1 MKKNKMSHCSHLHED
16 SVLLEIII
24 CHFPAVSAPVGD
36 HLCLAEGHLVHL
48 LDMSVEVAGGA
59 AGVLTDWAQ
68 PGFGSTGKN
77 GFQLKNVVLKLQ
89 NSESVK

>member
-1 MKKNKMSHCSHLHED
+1 MN
-16 SVLLEIII
+16 
-24 CHFPAVSAPVGD
+24 
-36 HLCLAEGHLVHL
+36 L
-48 LDMSVEVAGGA
+48 LDVVVEVAGGA
-59 AGVLTDWAQ
+59 AGVLTDWTQ

>member
-1 MKKNKMSHCSHLHED
+1 M
-16 SVLLEIII
+16 
-24 CHFPAVSAPVGD
+24 
-36 HLCLAEGHLVHL
+36 HL

-89 NSESVK
+89 NSDSVK